1 MLDDLVAVIE
11 TLKVRI
17 QQHQGSLQSN
27 EIRTRTALIDPLLTA
42 LGWDVADPNL
52 VTPEYD
58 VSGKRAD
65 YGLLKK
71 DGKPVAVLEAKKL
84 GEPLG
89 PHRSQMVGYCVEIG
103 VPYAGLTD
111 GDRWEM
117 YDVFKQMPLD
127 DKRVL
132 DVSVMKLAVH
142 QCALELLLLW
152 RPNLASGHPTEAQKP
167 VLATDSG
174 ESSGTHVPVEDDPK
188 GMPLDPAVWTSLGTL
203 QAEFGD
209 RSPAGLRFSD
219 GQERPLTS
227 WKNLLV
233 EVAEWLVR
241 TRRLTA
247 AQCPVQIGRNRCT
260 VNTSPTHSD
269 SKPFRASVE
278 LSNGL
283 FLETHLSGPATID
296 RSRALLKYL
305 DQDPA
310 QVHVTTA

>member
-1 MLDDLVAVIE
+1 
-11 TLKVRI
+11 
-17 QQHQGSLQSN
+17 
-27 EIRTRTALIDPLLTA
+27 
-42 LGWDVADPNL
+42 
-52 VTPEYD
+52 
-58 VSGKRAD
+58 
-65 YGLLKK
+65 
-71 DGKPVAVLEAKKL
+71 
-84 GEPLG
+84 
-89 PHRSQMVGYCVEIG
+89 
-103 VPYAGLTD
+103 
-111 GDRWEM
+111 M

-188 GMPLDPAVWTSLGTL
+188 GMPLDPAVWTSLGIL

-227 WKNLLV
+227 WKSLLV

-241 TRRLTA
+241 TRKLTA
-247 AQCPVQIGRNRCT
+247 GT
-260 VNTSPTHSD
+260 VPCSD
-269 SKPFRASVE
+269 R
-278 LSNGL
+278 
-283 FLETHLSGPATID
+283 
-296 RSRALLKYL
+296 
-305 DQDPA
+305 QDPMYCEYQPNA
-310 QVHVTTA
+310 L